1 MKNDIENTHLTPIV
15 SVIVP
20 VYNTAEYLHDALD
33 SICNQTLKDLEIIIV
48 NDGSTDCSQQII
60 DEYADTDSRIKTYYQ
75 PNQGL
80 SVARNSG
87 MRFAT
92 GEYIYFMDSDD
103 ILELNALE
111 KCYKECKD
119 NSLDFVCFD
128 AELLNCE
135 SRPTSIPDYNRKDK
149 IDSETIYRGEDL
161 FAYELAHKLFRPSV
175 WLYFVNRSFM
185 NSFFKA
191 FCPGRIHED
200 HIFSVPL
207 HLYAN
212 RAKYIP
218 MPYFK
223 RRIRNNSIMNQSF
236 GMKNIDGY
244 VAALTELKRLSQ
256 EKAEWKGLID
266 LYLTQVLNDIAW
278 IGHKMTFP
286 NKIATYCI
294 FKELSFNKYISL
306 RNYLVFWFK

>member
-149 IDSETIYRGEDL
+149 IDSERIYRGEDL
-161 FAYELAHKLFRPSV
+161 FSYELEHKLFRPSV

-185 NSFFKA
+185 ISFFKA

-256 EKAEWKGLID
+256 EKAEWKELID

-286 NKIATYCI
+286 SKIATYCI

-306 RNYLVFWFK
+306 RNYLVFWLK

>member
-60 DEYADTDSRIKTYYQ
+60 EEYADTDSRIKTYYQ

-223 RRIRNNSIMNQSF
+223 RRIRNSSIMNQSF

-244 VAALTELKRLSQ
+244 VAALIELKRLSQ
-256 EKAEWKGLID
+256 EKAEWKELID
-266 LYLTQVLNDIAW
+266 LYLTQVLNDIVW
-278 IGHKMTFP
+278 IGHKMTYP
-286 NKIATYCI
+286 SKIATYCI

-306 RNYLVFWFK
+306 RNYLVFWLK

>member
-33 SICNQTLKDLEIIIV
+33 SICNQTLKNLEIIIV

-103 ILELNALE
+103 ILELDALE

-175 WLYFVNRSFM
+175 WL
-185 NSFFKA
+185 
-191 FCPGRIHED
+191 
-200 HIFSVPL
+200 
-207 HLYAN
+207 
-212 RAKYIP
+212 
-218 MPYFK
+218 
-223 RRIRNNSIMNQSF
+223 
-236 GMKNIDGY
+236 
-244 VAALTELKRLSQ
+244 
-256 EKAEWKGLID
+256 
-266 LYLTQVLNDIAW
+266 
-278 IGHKMTFP
+278 
-286 NKIATYCI
+286 
-294 FKELSFNKYISL
+294 
-306 RNYLVFWFK
+306 

>member
-1 MKNDIENTHLTPIV
+1 MEKDENSIQMPKV
-15 SVIVP
+15 SVIIP
-20 VYNTAEYLHDALD
+20 VYNTEQYLCEALD
-33 SICNQTLKDLEIIIV
+33 SICSQTLQEIEIIVV
-48 NDGSTDCSQQII
+48 NDGSTDGSQKII
-60 DEYADTDSRIKTYYQ
+60 DEYAAKDSRIKTYFQ

-87 MRFAT
+87 MRFAN
-92 GEYIYFMDSDD
+92 GKYIYFMDSDD
-103 ILELNALE
+103 VLDVTALQA
-111 KCYKECKD
+111 CYNQCEE

-135 SRPTSIPDYNRKDK
+135 TRPTSIPNYDRAGK
-149 IDSETIYRGEDL
+149 IEDNIHCGTDL
-161 FAYELAHKLFRPSV
+161 FAYELEHRLFRPSV

-207 HLYAN
+207 HLYAK
-212 RAKYIP
+212 RVKYIP
-218 MPYFK
+218 APYFK
-223 RRIRNNSIMNQSF
+223 RRIRESSIMNQSF

-244 VAALTELKRLSQ
+244 VAALTELQRIV
-256 EKAEWKGLID
+256 EVNPEWKDLINQ
-266 LYLTQVLNDIAW
+266 YLTQVLNDIAW
-278 IGHKMTFP
+278 IGHKMNFL
-286 NKIATYCI
+286 NKVATYCI

-306 RNYLVFWFK
+306 RNFFVFWLKK